1 MRGEGRAIQKACQ
14 SENLPPGSA
23 PWSGGGLRLQTAVGS
38 GSALLWATSAMWVES
53 RGLGCPGC
61 RLGMPEPEPSPQGS
75 FPAPTASN
83 SPSPNGFLPFRKP
96 VQKSHKAD
104 NYDVLRVWLGNWVPP
119 LGDTKSGAL
128 PGQVPPGSPDAQICT
143 VEAAADSGLPR
154 TLSQIVLVLL
164 YQLAPRC

>member
-14 SENLPPGSA
+14 SENLPAGSA
-23 PWSGGGLRLQTAVGS
+23 PRSGGGLRFQIAVGS
-38 GSALLWATSAMWVES
+38 GSALFQATSAMWVES
-53 RGLGCPGC
+53 WGLGCPGC

-75 FPAPTASN
+75 FPAPTASI

-104 NYDVLRVWLGNWVPP
+104 NYDVLSVWLGNWVPT
-119 LGDTKSGAL
+119 GDTKSGAL

-143 VEAAADSGLPR
+143 VEAAADSSLPQ

-164 YQLAPRC
+164 YQLVPRC